1 MEVTLTLANNNSN
14 FLNNISQIP
23 LPPQVPGQR
32 PAMFSDVHLDY
43 PPQYVPQEGK
53 KSLSATTLQER
64 ERTPCP
70 HTLPERVRT
79 PCFLSPQEGER
90 TPHFLTPQEG
100 VKTPRSHTPQEG
112 VKTPSVQSHIV
123 FIQDQVQNENNLKVG
138 SRLKLFLPVWK
149 NLGAHHSIQ
158 NLIAEGYKLPF
169 RERPKLSRTPC
180 IISGFS
186 DLNKQSALSSAIQD
200 LIGKGAIDIVQKPD
214 SLGFYSRLF
223 LVPKP
228 GNCWRPVIDLSCL
241 NKFLAIS
248 KFKMETPES
257 IRASLRKNEW
267 VTSIDL
273 TDAYLHIPIQ
283 PHSQKYLRFHH
294 KGVSYQFTSLPFGLA
309 TAPLTFTNVVKEVRL
324 LALQRGIRIHQY
336 LDDWLVR
343 APSKEECQK
352 QTQKLLNL
360 IRNFGFIVNFK
371 KSELVPSQRFDFL
384 GYHFL
389 LDKGLVKPT
398 QDRWTKLQDMFRR
411 LSSKSVISARTLMS
425 TIGLLASMEKTVKLD
440 RMHMRP
446 FQWHLKT
453 HWKYPMPLDTPI
465 PWNQKMIRHGEWW
478 LDPKNVLQGEFLH
491 PREHETGRALRSR
504 LNRRGLV
511 SHRKSS
517 PHQPFGIK
525 GSSPS
530 ATVLQD
536 HLQEQ
541 SRSHCLGQHLRSVL
555 HKQTGWHKI
564 RRTLRSNVEN
574 SDMVQSQ
581 QRHTQSKTHTRIPQ
595 CDSGWPLKEEPD
607 PKHRVVPISTSFQTN
622 IKDMGKSPSGPFCNP
637 AERKTPLV
645 RLSDPGSPSLGSG
658 RLEHSMGESGCIRF
672 SPNRPPAQGYTET
685 PVTNVQASS
694 DRPRLAIETMVLGPS
709 GNVTGRTSTV
719 TSNANLTQTT
729 NEQHF
734 PLQPGLPQPPRLVSR
749 STALQQRGFTAEVAD
764 RIAAPQRLSTRAIY
778 TSKWSVFQRWCMEQ
792 QVDFGSPSIGDIC
805 NFFWYLFHDLNRCPS
820 TIEGYRTAIADTLG
834 NSHPNI
840 SSNTDIARLIASFYR
855 DKPKKSRPLPK
866 WDLALV
872 LHKLT
877 QPPFEPQEKCTLKLT
892 TWKTVFL
899 LALASGKRRSKIHAW
914 THDGTL
920 CLGNW
925 EQVQLTPSPSFI
937 AKNQLAKEGPHIVS
951 PVIIPALKSD
961 QDSRDLDIL
970 LCPVRALKHYL
981 DRTKDSRT
989 GRHLLFISYKLG
1001 HSKDIQCSTISSW
1014 IKHTIQ
1020 FCYSRAES
1028 TDMVLTGVKAHD
1040 VRAFAASKAF
1050 YGGTSLDQIMQAC
1063 HWRSHNTFTKF
1074 YLKDLTGQD
1083 QKEGSYHL
1091 GSFVAA
1097 QQVMPPSS

>member
-1 MEVTLTLANNNSN
+1 MPCRLLFRLNSQRRNRHSAKTRQPRILQPSVPGPKTRKPLEASNRSKLPQQISGHIKVQDGNPRVHTSFPQKERVGHLDRPHRRLPSHPHSSSLTKV
-14 FLNNISQIP
+14 P
-23 LPPQVPGQR
+23 PVPPQRRLLP
-32 PAMFSDVHLDY
+32 VH
-43 PPQYVPQEGK
+43 Q
-53 KSLSATTLQER
+53 
-64 ERTPCP
+64 
-70 HTLPERVRT
+70 
-79 PCFLSPQEGER
+79 
-90 TPHFLTPQEG
+90 
-100 VKTPRSHTPQEG
+100 
-112 VKTPSVQSHIV
+112 PSVQPSYSPLDLH
-123 FIQDQVQNENNLKVG
+123 QC
-138 SRLKLFLPVWK
+138 S
-149 NLGAHHSIQ
+149 
-158 NLIAEGYKLPF
+158 EGGQ
-169 RERPKLSRTPC
+169 T
-180 IISGFS
+180 
-186 DLNKQSALSSAIQD
+186 
-200 LIGKGAIDIVQKPD
+200 
-214 SLGFYSRLF
+214 
-223 LVPKP
+223 
-228 GNCWRPVIDLSCL
+228 
-241 NKFLAIS
+241 
-248 KFKMETPES
+248 
-257 IRASLRKNEW
+257 
-267 VTSIDL
+267 
-273 TDAYLHIPIQ
+273 
-283 PHSQKYLRFHH
+283 
-294 KGVSYQFTSLPFGLA
+294 FGLA
-309 TAPLTFTNVVKEVRL
+309 TGNTHSPIPGRLAGSRPLQGGVPQTNPKVVEPNPGFGFYSELQEVRT
-324 LALQRGIRIHQY
+324 GTFPE
-336 LDDWLVR
+336 VR
-343 APSKEECQK
+343 FSGLPLFARFGACQAHAR
-352 QTQKLLNL
+352 QVDEAS
-360 IRNFGFIVNFK
+360 GY
-371 KSELVPSQRFDFL
+371 VPSPLVEVCYQCKDSYVHHWITCINGEDSQTGQDAYETFSMASQDSL
-384 GYHFL
+384 EISDASGYSNPL
-389 LDKGLVKPT
+389 ESEDDTTRGMVVRPQKCATRRVSPPKGTRKTDLY
-398 QDRWTKLQDMFRR
+398 RR
-411 LSSKSVISARTLMS
+411 LKCRLGRT
-425 TIGLLASMEKTVKLD
+425 
-440 RMHMRP
+440 
-446 FQWHLKT
+446 
-453 HWKYPMPLDTPI
+453 
-465 PWNQKMIRHGEWW
+465 
-478 LDPKNVLQGEFLH
+478 
-491 PREHETGRALRSR
+491 LRSR

-555 HKQTGWHKI
+555 HKQTGRHKI

-581 QRHTQSKTHTRIPQ
+581 QHHTQSKTHTRIPQ

-622 IKDMGKSPSGPFCNP
+622 IKDMGKSPSGPFCNQ
-637 AERKTPLV
+637 AEHKTPLV
-645 RLSDPGSPSLGSG
+645 RLSDPGPPSLGSR

-694 DRPRLAIETMVLGPS
+694 DRPRLAIKTMVLGPS
-709 GNVTGRTSTV
+709 GNVAGRTSTV

-834 NSHPNI
+834 NSDLNI
-840 SSNTDIARLIASFYR
+840 GSNTDIARLITSFYR

-877 QPPFEPQEKCTLKLT
+877 QPPFEPQEECTLKLT

-961 QDSRDLDIL
+961 QDSRNLDIL

-1020 FCYSRAES
+1020 FCYSRPES

>member
-1 MEVTLTLANNNSN
+1 
-14 FLNNISQIP
+14 
-23 LPPQVPGQR
+23 
-32 PAMFSDVHLDY
+32 
-43 PPQYVPQEGK
+43 
-53 KSLSATTLQER
+53 
-64 ERTPCP
+64 
-70 HTLPERVRT
+70 
-79 PCFLSPQEGER
+79 
-90 TPHFLTPQEG
+90 
-100 VKTPRSHTPQEG
+100 
-112 VKTPSVQSHIV
+112 
-123 FIQDQVQNENNLKVG
+123 
-138 SRLKLFLPVWK
+138 
-149 NLGAHHSIQ
+149 
-158 NLIAEGYKLPF
+158 
-169 RERPKLSRTPC
+169 
-180 IISGFS
+180 
-186 DLNKQSALSSAIQD
+186 
-200 LIGKGAIDIVQKPD
+200 
-214 SLGFYSRLF
+214 
-223 LVPKP
+223 
-228 GNCWRPVIDLSCL
+228 
-241 NKFLAIS
+241 
-248 KFKMETPES
+248 
-257 IRASLRKNEW
+257 
-267 VTSIDL
+267 
-273 TDAYLHIPIQ
+273 
-283 PHSQKYLRFHH
+283 
-294 KGVSYQFTSLPFGLA
+294 
-309 TAPLTFTNVVKEVRL
+309 
-324 LALQRGIRIHQY
+324 
-336 LDDWLVR
+336 
-343 APSKEECQK
+343 
-352 QTQKLLNL
+352 
-360 IRNFGFIVNFK
+360 
-371 KSELVPSQRFDFL
+371 
-384 GYHFL
+384 
-389 LDKGLVKPT
+389 
-398 QDRWTKLQDMFRR
+398 
-411 LSSKSVISARTLMS
+411 
-425 TIGLLASMEKTVKLD
+425 
-440 RMHMRP
+440 MR
-446 FQWHLKT
+446 
-453 HWKYPMPLDTPI
+453 
-465 PWNQKMIRHGEWW
+465 
-478 LDPKNVLQGEFLH
+478 
-491 PREHETGRALRSR
+491 
-504 LNRRGLV
+504 
-511 SHRKSS
+511 
-517 PHQPFGIK
+517 
-525 GSSPS
+525 
-530 ATVLQD
+530 
-536 HLQEQ
+536 
-541 SRSHCLGQHLRSVL
+541 
-555 HKQTGWHKI
+555 
-564 RRTLRSNVEN
+564 
-574 SDMVQSQ
+574 
-581 QRHTQSKTHTRIPQ
+581 
-595 CDSGWPLKEEPD
+595 
-607 PKHRVVPISTSFQTN
+607 
-622 IKDMGKSPSGPFCNP
+622 KSPSGPFCNQTQHK
-637 AERKTPLV
+637 APLV

-658 RLEHSMGESGCIRF
+658 CLEHSMGESGCIRF

-694 DRPRLAIETMVLGPS
+694 DRPRLAIKTMVFGPS

-734 PLQPGLPQPPRLVSR
+734 PLQPGLPQPPRLVSK
-749 STALQQRGFTAEVAD
+749 STALQQRGFAAEVAD

-834 NSHPNI
+834 NSDLNI

-877 QPPFEPQEKCTLKLT
+877 QPPFEPQEECTLKLT

-899 LALASGKRRSKIHAW
+899 LALASGKRRSEIHAW

-961 QDSRDLDIL
+961 QDSQDLDIL
-970 LCPVRALKHYL
+970 LCSVRALKHYL

-1050 YGGTSLDQIMQAC
+1050 YGGTSLDQIMQTC

-1074 YLKDLTGQD
+1074 YLKDLSSQD

>member
-1 MEVTLTLANNNSN
+1 
-14 FLNNISQIP
+14 
-23 LPPQVPGQR
+23 
-32 PAMFSDVHLDY
+32 MFSIPTGGGKDSSLPHPTGGGKDSLLPHPTGGGKDSSFPHPTGGGKDSECTVSYCIYSRSSSKGEQPKSGKQVKAFSASVEKFRRASFDSKLDCRRI
-43 PPQYVPQEGK
+43 Q
-53 KSLSATTLQER
+53 TTLQ
-64 ERTPCP
+64 
-70 HTLPERVRT
+70 
-79 PCFLSPQEGER
+79 
-90 TPHFLTPQEG
+90 
-100 VKTPRSHTPQEG
+100 
-112 VKTPSVQSHIV
+112 
-123 FIQDQVQNENNLKVG
+123 
-138 SRLKLFLPVWK
+138 
-149 NLGAHHSIQ
+149 GA
-158 NLIAEGYKLPF
+158 
-169 RERPKLSRTPC
+169 PK
-180 IISGFS
+180 
-186 DLNKQSALSSAIQD
+186 
-200 LIGKGAIDIVQKPD
+200 IVQD
-214 SLGFYSRLF
+214 SLHNQRILRSKQTKCLVDCYSRLNSQRRNRHSAKTRQPRI
-223 LVPKP
+223 LQPSVPGPKTRKP
-228 GNCWRPVIDLSCL
+228 MEASNRSKLPQQISGHIKVQDGNPRVHTSFPQKERVGHLDRPHRRLPS
-241 NKFLAIS
+241 
-248 KFKMETPES
+248 
-257 IRASLRKNEW
+257 
-267 VTSIDL
+267 
-273 TDAYLHIPIQ
+273 H
-283 PHSQKYLRFHH
+283 PHSSSLTKVPPVPPQRRLLTVHQPSVRP
-294 KGVSYQFTSLPFGLA
+294 SYSPLDLHQCSEGGQTFGLA
-309 TAPLTFTNVVKEVRL
+309 TGNTHSPIPGRLAGSRPLQGGVPQTNPKVVEPNPGFGFYSELQEVRT
-324 LALQRGIRIHQY
+324 GTFPE
-336 LDDWLVR
+336 VR
-343 APSKEECQK
+343 FSGLPFFARFGACQAHAR
-352 QTQKLLNL
+352 QVDEAS
-360 IRNFGFIVNFK
+360 GY
-371 KSELVPSQRFDFL
+371 VPSP
-384 GYHFL
+384 
-389 LDKGLVKPT
+389 LVKVCYQCKDSYVHHWIT
-398 QDRWTKLQDMFRR
+398 CINGEDSQTGQDAYETFSMASLEDSLEISDASGYSNPLESEDDTTRGMVVRPQKRATRRVSPPKGTRKTYLYRR
-411 LSSKSVISARTLMS
+411 LKRRL
-425 TIGLLASMEKTVKLD
+425 
-440 RMHMRP
+440 
-446 FQWHLKT
+446 
-453 HWKYPMPLDTPI
+453 
-465 PWNQKMIRHGEWW
+465 
-478 LDPKNVLQGEFLH
+478 
-491 PREHETGRALRSR
+491 GRALRSR

-555 HKQTGWHKI
+555 HKQTGRHKI

-607 PKHRVVPISTSFQTN
+607 PKHRVVAISTSFQTN
-622 IKDMGKSPSGPFCNP
+622 IKDMGKSPSGPFCNQ
-637 AERKTPLV
+637 AEHKTPLV
-645 RLSDPGSPSLGSG
+645 RLSDPGPPSLGSR

-694 DRPRLAIETMVLGPS
+694 DRPRLAIKTMVLGPS
-709 GNVTGRTSTV
+709 GNVAGRTSTV

-792 QVDFGSPSIGDIC
+792 QVDFRSPSIGDIC

-834 NSHPNI
+834 NSDLNI
-840 SSNTDIARLIASFYR
+840 GSNTDIARLIASFYR

-877 QPPFEPQEKCTLKLT
+877 QPPFEPQEECTLKLT

-899 LALASGKRRSKIHAW
+899 LALASGKRHSEIHAW

-961 QDSRDLDIL
+961 QDSQNLDIL
-970 LCPVRALKHYL
+970 LCPVRALKQYL

-1040 VRAFAASKAF
+1040 IRAFAASKAF
-1050 YGGTSLDQIMQAC
+1050 YGGASLDQIMQAC
-1063 HWRSHNTFTKF
+1063 QWRSHNTFTKF

>member
-1 MEVTLTLANNNSN
+1 MGHLYRPHRRLPSHPHSASLTKV
-14 FLNNISQIP
+14 P
-23 LPPQVPGQR
+23 LVPPQRRLLP
-32 PAMFSDVHLDY
+32 VH
-43 PPQYVPQEGK
+43 Q
-53 KSLSATTLQER
+53 
-64 ERTPCP
+64 
-70 HTLPERVRT
+70 
-79 PCFLSPQEGER
+79 
-90 TPHFLTPQEG
+90 
-100 VKTPRSHTPQEG
+100 
-112 VKTPSVQSHIV
+112 PSVRPSYSPLDLHQCS
-123 FIQDQVQNENNLKVG
+123 
-138 SRLKLFLPVWK
+138 
-149 NLGAHHSIQ
+149 
-158 NLIAEGYKLPF
+158 EGGQ
-169 RERPKLSRTPC
+169 T
-180 IISGFS
+180 
-186 DLNKQSALSSAIQD
+186 
-200 LIGKGAIDIVQKPD
+200 
-214 SLGFYSRLF
+214 
-223 LVPKP
+223 
-228 GNCWRPVIDLSCL
+228 
-241 NKFLAIS
+241 
-248 KFKMETPES
+248 
-257 IRASLRKNEW
+257 
-267 VTSIDL
+267 
-273 TDAYLHIPIQ
+273 
-283 PHSQKYLRFHH
+283 
-294 KGVSYQFTSLPFGLA
+294 FGLA
-309 TAPLTFTNVVKEVRL
+309 TGNTHSPIPGRLAGSRPLQGGVPETNPKVVEPNPGFRFYSELQEVRT
-324 LALQRGIRIHQY
+324 GTFPE
-336 LDDWLVR
+336 VR
-343 APSKEECQK
+343 FSGLPLFARFGACQAHAR
-352 QTQKLLNL
+352 QVDEAS
-360 IRNFGFIVNFK
+360 GY
-371 KSELVPSQRFDFL
+371 VPSPLVEVCYQCKDSYVHHWITCVNGEDSQTGQDAYETFSMASQDSL
-384 GYHFL
+384 EISDASGYSNPL
-389 LDKGLVKPT
+389 ESEDDTTRGMVVRPQKRATRRVSPPKGTRKTDLY
-398 QDRWTKLQDMFRR
+398 RR
-411 LSSKSVISARTLMS
+411 LKRRL
-425 TIGLLASMEKTVKLD
+425 
-440 RMHMRP
+440 
-446 FQWHLKT
+446 
-453 HWKYPMPLDTPI
+453 
-465 PWNQKMIRHGEWW
+465 
-478 LDPKNVLQGEFLH
+478 
-491 PREHETGRALRSR
+491 GRALRSR

-541 SRSHCLGQHLRSVL
+541 SRSHCVGQHIRSVL
-555 HKQTGWHKI
+555 HQQTGRHEI

-607 PKHRVVPISTSFQTN
+607 PKHRVVPFSTSFQTN
-622 IKDMGKSPSGPFCNP
+622 IKDMGKSPSGPFCNQ
-637 AERKTPLV
+637 AEHKTPLV
-645 RLSDPGSPSLGSG
+645 RLSDPGPPSLGSG

-694 DRPRLAIETMVLGPS
+694 DRPRLAIKTVVLGPS
-709 GNVTGRTSTV
+709 GNVSGRTSTV

-834 NSHPNI
+834 NSDLNI
-840 SSNTDIARLIASFYR
+840 GSNTDIARLIASFYR

-877 QPPFEPQEKCTLKLT
+877 QPPFEPQEECTLKLI

-899 LALASGKRRSKIHAW
+899 LALASGKRRSEIHAW

-1020 FCYSRAES
+1020 FCYSRAET